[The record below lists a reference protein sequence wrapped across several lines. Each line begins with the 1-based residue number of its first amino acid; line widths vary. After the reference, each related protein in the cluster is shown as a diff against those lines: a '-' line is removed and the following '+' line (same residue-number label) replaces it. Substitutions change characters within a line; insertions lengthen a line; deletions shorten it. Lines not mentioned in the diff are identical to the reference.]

1 MCSDPGVVQWDGDE
15 PVCGVKETTRDD
27 EQKPK
32 SFQGSERS
40 DLNRSDVEFTLAVDE
55 DSSDCGHTDK
65 VTRRDDVGQSAI
77 DIWMEKTS
85 REMNSGSDK
94 SSVDLLGD
102 MSYDI
107 TLHDPNE
114 TKLTTLTNPFAK
126 TDATSEAI
134 IAQYDPVDEVRS
146 QTAADKNIIS
156 VPELGTFRRKR
167 DFKGLATT
175 QLITMML
182 AQSMFLLII

>member
-1 MCSDPGVVQWDGDE
+1 VVQWDGDE
-15 PVCGVKETTRDD
+15 PVCAVKGTTRDD

-32 SFQGSERS
+32 SFQGSVRS
-40 DLNRSDVEFTLAVDE
+40 DLNGSDMEFTLAVDE
-55 DSSDCGHTDK
+55 DNSDYGHTDK
-65 VTRRDDVGQSAI
+65 ITRRDDVGQSAI

-85 REMNSGSDK
+85 REMNSASDE
-94 SSVDLLGD
+94 SSVDLLGH

-107 TLHDPNE
+107 TLHDPIE
-114 TKLTTLTNPFAK
+114 TELTPLTNPLAK
-126 TDATSEAI
+126 MDATSETI
-134 IAQYDPVDEVRS
+134 IAQSDPVDDDCG

-167 DFKGLATT
+167 NFKGLATT

>member
-1 MCSDPGVVQWDGDE
+1 VCSDPGVVQWDGDE
-15 PVCGVKETTRDD
+15 PVCGVNKPSRDD
-27 EQKPK
+27 EQEPK

-55 DSSDCGHTDK
+55 DSSDDCHADK
-65 VTRRDDVGQSAI
+65 VARRYDVGQSAI

-85 REMNSGSDK
+85 REMNSASDK
-94 SSVDLLGD
+94 SNVDLLGD
-102 MSYDI
+102 LSYDTTLRDPPETQLI
-107 TLHDPNE
+107 TLMDP
-114 TKLTTLTNPFAK
+114 PAK
-126 TDATSEAI
+126 IEATSETI
-134 IAQYDPVDEVRS
+134 IAQSDPVAKDRS

-167 DFKGLATT
+167 NFKGLATT

-182 AQSMFLLII
+182 AQSMFLLTI

>member
-1 MCSDPGVVQWDGDE
+1 VVQWDGDE
-15 PVCGVKETTRDD
+15 PVCGVKGTTRDD

-32 SFQGSERS
+32 SFQWSERS
-40 DLNRSDVEFTLAVDE
+40 DLNRSDVEFTLAVGE
-55 DSSDCGHTDK
+55 DSSDYGHTDK

-85 REMNSGSDK
+85 REMNSASDK

-107 TLHDPNE
+107 TLHDPIE
-114 TKLTTLTNPFAK
+114 IELTTLTNP
-126 TDATSEAI
+126 
-134 IAQYDPVDEVRS
+134 DPVDEDCG

-167 DFKGLATT
+167 NFKGLATT